1 MTALITKALSSG
13 FTSSQVVKMLIKQ
26 FPQYKEQIEKALAI
40 GYGADKILQQI
51 TKNKKGQPTISNEF
65 LTESEKQAKLER
77 ENKGTRNKIAGAT
90 ALAAGTAA
98 ATAFMPG
105 AAQAA
110 LGGIQGILGGSQPA
124 QPQGPQSTPSP
135 MEQTPGQTIG
145 AQVQA
150 PGGVPNVPAP
160 PQEQQPQIPQ
170 VDSQAIVKQM
180 GLEGQIEN
188 LRKAGNDPEAIAAG
202 VEASMR
208 PEQKKWLQSQ
218 TQAPIFEVIKDYLSK
233 QEIKQP
239 EQEINLPDKEIQQ
252 EEFPPIN
259 QKESKTG
266 DTVITDSGEIGTV
279 KGISGHLA
287 LIEENGKLKQI
298 PIEQLR
304 GQPEAIRNSKVIFD
318 PSTISEE
325 DRSAALGFVL
335 PLPDKM
341 SIIDIFHNG
350 KPYIYKR
357 KDGKPFDES
366 IIRRIVDGTDIPLTK
381 GDTFMGAYNPEK
393 GDSRGSAN
401 HKELVSRAQKAGDPD
416 DPTKDL
422 IFEEIDD
429 SYIHGY
435 YKEFMN
441 ILRSFTKA
449 YAAKPKKPKKGK
461 A

>member
-188 LRKAGNDPEAIAAG
+188 LRKAGNDLEAIAAG

-218 TQAPIFEVIKDYLSK
+218 TQAPVSEIIKDYVSKTAQEMPKEPIKLKIGSEVITPNGDIANIEALPGKTAKTLSDGK
-233 QEIKQP
+233 SSIHETEDLIPVPENKDEILSIYDKLIQAIP
-239 EQEINLPDKEIQQ
+239 ESARSTMVSAIGYDPKNNKAQVKFHDGTSYIYEDIDEEDVNSIINLENLAKTTGGNYFGVYFEGEPSLGAGMSKLIKRLQ
-252 EEFPPIN
+252 E
-259 QKESKTG
+259 KYG
-266 DTVITDSGEIGTV
+266 G
-279 KGISGHLA
+279 
-287 LIEENGKLKQI
+287 
-298 PIEQLR
+298 
-304 GQPEAIRNSKVIFD
+304 
-318 PSTISEE
+318 
-325 DRSAALGFVL
+325 
-335 PLPDKM
+335 
-341 SIIDIFHNG
+341 
-350 KPYIYKR
+350 
-357 KDGKPFDES
+357 
-366 IIRRIVDGTDIPLTK
+366 
-381 GDTFMGAYNPEK
+381 
-393 GDSRGSAN
+393 
-401 HKELVSRAQKAGDPD
+401 
-416 DPTKDL
+416 
-422 IFEEIDD
+422 
-429 SYIHGY
+429 
-435 YKEFMN
+435 
-441 ILRSFTKA
+441 
-449 YAAKPKKPKKGK
+449 KGK
-461 A
+461 EYSGKFKEVYSLYAIPEGKRREREKAEREAKKKAKRPS